1 MKEARSNGLSKK
13 EVIGIVKSGENQ
25 VLAEF
30 GGKGWS
36 LMNSNWSLQLQK
48 ELSED
53 SHVFEL
59 TGIKKV
65 SIHATPSLI

>member
-1 MKEARSNGLSKK
+1 M
-13 EVIGIVKSGENQ
+13 VKSGKKQ

-30 GGKGWS
+30 VGKGWS

-48 ELSED
+48 EVSED
-53 SHVFEL
+53 GRVFEL

-65 SIHATPSLI
+65 SIDTIPSLI

>member
-1 MKEARSNGLSKK
+1 M
-13 EVIGIVKSGENQ
+13 VKSGKKQ

-30 GGKGWS
+30 VGKGWS

-48 ELSED
+48 EVSED
-53 SHVFEL
+53 GHVFEL

-65 SIHATPSLI
+65 SIDTIPSLI